1 MMREMTFELD
11 SSSPIEFVYGLSES
25 SLNAIKSGY
34 QDAEGYDWCPILESN
49 ADCFEEFL
57 SGVDIDDARL
67 IVTDDQGIVSEY
79 RFLQIELCEYEEDL
93 ADVIQ
98 FESSAYIDAGH
109 DLKGKNI
116 DWIIVARLDLKHRI
130 WKSSFKINGALEK
143 SNFTVKL
150 KNRDSDLRV
159 ASEVYNRLPSTYENS
174 LVALY
179 YSGEEVPFILDY
191 TSYPPEF
198 LCLKRTSKGWT
209 RDEKLET
216 FFTGEL

>member
-1 MMREMTFELD
+1 MMRDLTFELY
-11 SSSPIEFVYGLSES
+11 SSCPIEFVYGLSKAT
-25 SLNAIKSGY
+25 LNSIKSDY
-34 QDAEGYDWCPILESN
+34 QDTDGYDWCPILKNN

-57 SGVDIDDARL
+57 SGVDMDDARL

-79 RFLQIELCEYEEDL
+79 RFLPVELCEYEEEL

-109 DLKGKNI
+109 DLKVKNI
-116 DWIIVARLDLKHRI
+116 DWIIVARLDLKHRT
-130 WKSSFKINGALEK
+130 WKSSFKINGVLEN

-179 YSGEEVPFILDY
+179 YSGEEVPFIVEY

-198 LCLKRTSKGWT
+198 LCLKRTSKGWA

-216 FFTGEL
+216 FFNGEL